1 MFVHLSVLF
10 NMLCGKT
17 IRMVPEGVSWLMGA
31 QGKPDKQDQS
41 VGAICTLL
49 CRKAKEAPE
58 VFLHFFKHVFYMASI
73 SVLLMTN
80 MILNDEYITV
90 LRQMEAFC
98 KKLIWTTLRD

>member
-41 VGAICTLL
+41 VCTLL

-58 VFLHFFKHVFYMASI
+58 VFLHFF
-73 SVLLMTN
+73 
-80 MILNDEYITV
+80 
-90 LRQMEAFC
+90 
-98 KKLIWTTLRD
+98 

>member
-41 VGAICTLL
+41 VGDICT
-49 CRKAKEAPE
+49 
-58 VFLHFFKHVFYMASI
+58 
-73 SVLLMTN
+73 
-80 MILNDEYITV
+80 IL
-90 LRQMEAFC
+90 
-98 KKLIWTTLRD
+98 

>member
-1 MFVHLSVLF
+1 MWEIFVPCYV
-10 NMLCGKT
+10 GKQKKHQKFFC
-17 IRMVPEGVSWLMGA
+17 I
-31 QGKPDKQDQS
+31 
-41 VGAICTLL
+41 
-49 CRKAKEAPE
+49 
-58 VFLHFFKHVFYMASI
+58 FFKHVFYMASI